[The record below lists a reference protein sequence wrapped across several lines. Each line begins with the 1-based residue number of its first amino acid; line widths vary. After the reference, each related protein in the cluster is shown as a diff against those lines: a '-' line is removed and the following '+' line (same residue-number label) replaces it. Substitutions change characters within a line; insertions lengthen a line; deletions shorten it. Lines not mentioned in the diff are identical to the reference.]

1 MDAMI
6 VKIARIA
13 QGALNVNI
21 ANNVQPVMDV
31 RTHQIWINV
40 IIVKTVR
47 SAKIVVRAM
56 AVITVIIV

>member
-1 MDAMI
+1 MNAII
-6 VKIARIA
+6 VKIAKIA

-21 ANNVQPVMDV
+21 ANNVQS
-31 RTHQIWINV
+31 V

-56 AVITVIIV
+56 AVITAIIV

>member
-1 MDAMI
+1 MDAII
-6 VKIARIA
+6 VKIAKIA

-21 ANNVQPVMDV
+21 ANNVQSVMDV
-31 RTHQIWINV
+31 RTHQIWMNV

>member
-6 VKIARIA
+6 VKIAKIA

-21 ANNVQPVMDV
+21 ANNVQPVMDA
-31 RTHQIWINV
+31 RTHQIWMNV